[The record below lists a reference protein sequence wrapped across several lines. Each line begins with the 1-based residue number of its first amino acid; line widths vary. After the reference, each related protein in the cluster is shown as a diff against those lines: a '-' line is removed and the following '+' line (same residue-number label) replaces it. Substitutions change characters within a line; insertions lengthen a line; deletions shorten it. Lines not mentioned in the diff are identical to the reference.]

1 MNQHEKDSR
10 CFVDAQQ
17 ALCIAKAIFPHFFFF
32 HLRLVAFPW
41 RCSRGRSKNATLA
54 WMRRVQPIGQLRV
67 VVVVVVDV
75 VAFLQVF
82 FLSQSSSEPDG
93 YVDLEEIVATCPCDG
108 GGG

>member
-1 MNQHEKDSR
+1 MFRGRTAS
-10 CFVDAQQ
+10 
-17 ALCIAKAIFPHFFFF
+17 ALHRKSYFSTLLLF
-32 HLRLVAFPW
+32 HLRLVAFLW

-67 VVVVVVDV
+67 VVVV
-75 VAFLQVF
+75 FMQVF
-82 FLSQSSSEPDG
+82 FLSQSSSEPEG